1 MTGDH
6 VGRLLQPN
14 YLKPPALLLVSH
26 LSFHISYFDAMNLDL
41 TGKYALVGGA
51 SKGIGR
57 AVAEELALLGVNVI
71 VMARSQDLLQQAVAA
86 LPNNGTQKHHYIV
99 ADNSQ
104 PQALREAV
112 VTFMQEHNL
121 FTIHILVNN
130 TGGPAGGT
138 AIDAKPEEFVSA
150 FTNHLLCNQH
160 LAQILVP
167 GMKAAG
173 FGRII
178 NIISTSV
185 KQPIPGLGV
194 SNSIRGAVANW
205 SKTLS
210 LELGQYGITVNNVL
224 PGFTE
229 TERLESIIANK
240 ASKTGN
246 DEAAIIEQM
255 KQETPV
261 RRFATANEVAAAA
274 AFLASPAAA
283 YVNGINLP
291 VDGGRTASL

>member
-1 MTGDH
+1 MD
-6 VGRLLQPN
+6 
-14 YLKPPALLLVSH
+14 
-26 LSFHISYFDAMNLDL
+26 LDL

-57 AVAEELALLGVNVI
+57 AVAHELALLGANVV
-71 VMARSQDLLQQAVAA
+71 VMARTETLLSETVAH
-86 LPNNGTQKHHYIV
+86 LPNNGQQTHRYIV
-99 ADNSQ
+99 ADNSN

-112 VTFMQEHNL
+112 VTWLQQHQA
-121 FTIHILVNN
+121 TIHILVNN
-130 TGGPAGGT
+130 TGGPAGGP
-138 AIDAKPEEFVSA
+138 AIDAQPDEFVNA

-160 LAQILVP
+160 LAQVVVP
-167 GMKAAG
+167 GMKVAG

-194 SNSIRGAVANW
+194 SNTIRGAVANW
-205 SKTLS
+205 AKTLS
-210 LELGQYGITVNNVL
+210 LELGPFGITVNNVL

-229 TERLESIIANK
+229 TERLESIIGNKANK
-240 ASKTGN
+240 TGA
-246 DEAAIIEQM
+246 DEASIIAQM
-255 KQETPV
+255 KEETPA
-261 RRFATANEVAAAA
+261 RRFAGAHEVAAAA

-283 YVNGINLP
+283 YINGINLP

>member
-1 MTGDH
+1 
-6 VGRLLQPN
+6 
-14 YLKPPALLLVSH
+14 
-26 LSFHISYFDAMNLDL
+26 MNLDL

-57 AVAEELALLGVNVI
+57 AVAEELALLGAHVL
-71 VMARSQDLLQQAVAA
+71 VMARSADLLQQVVAS
-86 LPNNGTQKHHYIV
+86 LPNNGTQKHNYIV

-104 PQALREAV
+104 PQVLREAV
-112 VTFMQEHNL
+112 VTFMQEQHIG
-121 FTIHILVNN
+121 TIHVLINN
-130 TGGPAGGT
+130 TGGPAGGP
-138 AIDAKPEEFVSA
+138 AIDAKPEEFISA

-160 LAQILVP
+160 LAQVVTP
-167 GMKAAG
+167 GMKDAG
-173 FGRII
+173 YGRII

-194 SNSIRGAVANW
+194 SNTIRGAVANW
-205 SKTLS
+205 AKTLS
-210 LELGQYGITVNNVL
+210 LELGPFGITVNNVL

-229 TERLESIIANK
+229 TERLESIIGNK
-240 ASKTGN
+240 AAKTGS
-246 DEAAIIEQM
+246 DESAIIEQM
-255 KQETPV
+255 KQETPA